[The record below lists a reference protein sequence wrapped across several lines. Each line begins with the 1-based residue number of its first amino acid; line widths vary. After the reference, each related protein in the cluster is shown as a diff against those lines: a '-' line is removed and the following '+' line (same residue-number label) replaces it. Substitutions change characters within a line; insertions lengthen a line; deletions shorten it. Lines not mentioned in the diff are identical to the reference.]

1 MRPGKARIRE
11 RGLCLTRRQFLG
23 AGAAT
28 TVAASAFGAARAKGL
43 SHVEKPNILFIF
55 SDQQRWDTL
64 GCYGDTMGRA
74 LRLTPNLDAMAAE
87 GVRFENAFT
96 CQPVCGPA
104 RACLQ
109 TGRYATEM
117 GCFRNNIHL
126 PMDADTV
133 PKRLRPAGYE
143 VSYIGKWHL
152 ASSGQEQN
160 YREKAVPPERRGGYD
175 DYWLA
180 ADTLEVTSHSYDGHM
195 FDGDMKRV
203 EFPEGRYRVDAVTD
217 FAEAYLRNRNGD
229 RPFFLFLSYLEPHHQ
244 NDHNHFEGPK
254 GSKEKYK
261 NYPVPEDLRDHG
273 GDWREEM
280 PDYLGCCA
288 SLDASVGR
296 LRGVLEQLDL
306 AKNTLVIY
314 TSDHGCHFRTR
325 NDEYK
330 RSGHDNSIRVPLILY
345 GPGFRGGRIV
355 DELVSLIDL
364 PPTIMDKAG
373 LPVPEFMRGR
383 PLQKLVTGDAKD
395 WPDDVFVQISEVL
408 TGRAVRTRR
417 WKYSAKAPGKTGWRE
432 NYRRSASDVYEE
444 HFLYDLKEDPAE
456 QNNLIRDPNYEDVRT
471 KMRQRL
477 LTYIA
482 RVEETAPEIRPAPAL
497 PEDSTDV

>member
-1 MRPGKARIRE
+1 MATRPGKPRTGE
-11 RGLCLTRRQFLG
+11 RGLSLTRRQFFRTG
-23 AGAAT
+23 VAT
-28 TVAASAFGAARAKGL
+28 AVAAGAFGAGRAKGPTD
-43 SHVEKPNILFIF
+43 VDKPNILFIL

-74 LRLTPNLDAMAAE
+74 LNLTPNLDAMAAQ
-87 GVRFENAFT
+87 GLRFENAFT

-104 RACLQ
+104 RSCLQ
-109 TGRYATEM
+109 TGRYATET

-126 PMDADTV
+126 PVDADTV
-133 PKRLRPAGYE
+133 AKRLRPAGYE

-152 ASSGQEQN
+152 ASSGREQN
-160 YREKAVPPERRGGYD
+160 YRTKAVPPELRGGYD

-180 ADTLEVTSHSYDGHM
+180 ADTLEVTSHSYDGYM
-195 FDGDMKRV
+195 FDGDMNRV
-203 EFPEGRYRVDAVTD
+203 EFPQGRYRVDALTD
-217 FAEAYLRNRNGD
+217 YAEAYLRNRDGGK
-229 RPFFLFLSYLEPHHQ
+229 PFFLFLSYIEPHHQ
-244 NDHNHFEGPK
+244 NDHEHFEGPK

-261 NYPVPEDLRDHG
+261 DYPVPEDLRDHD

-296 LRGVLEQLDL
+296 LRGLLEELGL
-306 AKNTLVIY
+306 AENTVVIY

-330 RSGHDNSIRVPLILY
+330 RSCHDNSIRVPLILI
-345 GPGFRGGRIV
+345 GPGFHGGRVV
-355 DELVSLIDL
+355 DGMAGLIDL
-364 PPTIMDKAG
+364 PPTILDRAG
-373 LPVPEFMRGR
+373 VPVPEFMRGR
-383 PLQKLVTGDAKD
+383 PLQELVSGDARD

-417 WKYSAKAPGKTGWRE
+417 WKYSVKGPGKTGWRE
-432 NYRRSASDVYEE
+432 NWARSASDVYEE
-444 HFLYDLKEDPAE
+444 HFLYDLEEDPAE
-456 QNNLIRDPNYEDVRT
+456 QNNLIRDPVYGEVRAEM
-471 KMRQRL
+471 KQRL

-482 RVEETAPEIRPAPAL
+482 RVEDASPEIRPAPPV
-497 PEDSTDV
+497 PE